1 MPTLDRV
8 MDVTT
13 ARLLHHASAPR
24 PAGEEHPTYY
34 VARRSPGIGGMAAA
48 NLSVQAVGRHAVR
61 ELRHHRRWSMAAFDW
76 AVDSEGAVELAY
88 ALLEDLTGLYPSSE
102 LCAELAGEV
111 LAHLPDDGFVVADM
125 DLLGWLESRG

>member
-1 MPTLDRV
+1 

-13 ARLLHHASAPR
+13 ARLLHHAAAPR

-34 VARRSPGIGGMAAA
+34 VGRRSPGIGGMAA

-61 ELRHHRRWSMAAFDW
+61 DLRHHRRWSMAAFDW
-76 AVDSEGAVELAY
+76 GAETEGAVELAY
-88 ALLEDLTGLYPSSE
+88 ALLEDLTGLYPSAG
-102 LCAELAGEV
+102 LCEQLATDV
-111 LAHLPDDGFVVADM
+111 LARLPGDGFVVADM